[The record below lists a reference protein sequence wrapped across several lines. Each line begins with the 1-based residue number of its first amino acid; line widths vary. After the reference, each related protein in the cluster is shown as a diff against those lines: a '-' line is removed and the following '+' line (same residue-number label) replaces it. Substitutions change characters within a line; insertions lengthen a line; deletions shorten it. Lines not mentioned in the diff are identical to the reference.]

1 MKFHMQLKII
11 IIFSEI
17 ILNKLNKFLRNIVV
31 TNCAILAAYIIYTYI
46 YIYEKSD
53 FKLKLSRIVTKETKQ
68 KKRLITL
75 AA

>member
-1 MKFHMQLKII
+1 M
-11 IIFSEI
+11 
-17 ILNKLNKFLRNIVV
+17 V